1 MKRKIVILGG
11 GLAGLAAAF
20 ELSKNSLNEVVVFE
34 KEKEV
39 GGLARTINYKGFLF
53 EFGPHR
59 FFTKNKYIENLVKGL
74 LGKELRLVNR
84 QTRIYFKGKF
94 FSYPPTFSDTLKLG
108 YWQASRIFLDYLW
121 VRISS
126 RIKEPKIR
134 TLEDAYVDQFGRTLY
149 QLFFEKYSEK
159 IWGLPCSEISADW
172 AVQRTRR
179 MSISKVLKEMIF
191 KGKEVTSLVEEFYFP
206 KKGIGRIAERLTEEI
221 KKNGGKILIGVEVK
235 KVETKRKKIVAVEV
249 LIKNK
254 KKRLPADFAISTLPL
269 TLSIKMFSPSPSDKV
284 LEAARK
290 LKYRDLV
297 MVNLIV
303 KRKKFTKDHWI
314 YTQDPG
320 IFNRVIQP
328 KNFSEDLVPRK
339 GVITLAAEY
348 TTGKEEE
355 LGCETNRQFINK
367 TVEALVEKL
376 GFIKKE
382 EVLDSFVIRS
392 ACAYPVY
399 HLHYNKKI
407 GILKKYLKN
416 FSNFQTTGRAGLFRY
431 NNMDHSILSGI
442 YAARNIEGGNYN
454 LDQTNVDQEY
464 LEEMEVK
471 S

>member
-1 MKRKIVILGG
+1 MKRKTVILGG

-20 ELSKNSLNEVVVFE
+20 ELSRNPKNQVIVLE
-34 KEKEV
+34 KEKQV
-39 GGLARTINYKGFLF
+39 GGLARTINYEGFLF

-59 FFTKNKYIENLVKGL
+59 FFTKNKYIEDLVKKL
-74 LGKELRLVNR
+74 LGKELRVVPR
-84 QTRIYFKGKF
+84 QTRIYFGGKF
-94 FSYPPTFSDTLKLG
+94 FNYPPKFSDTLKLG
-108 YWQASRIFLDYLW
+108 YWPALKVLLDYLW

-126 RIKEPKIR
+126 QIKKPKIK

-172 AVQRTRR
+172 AGQRTRR

-191 KGKEVTSLVEEFYFP
+191 KRKEVTSLVEEFYFP
-206 KKGIGRIAERLTEEI
+206 KKGIGRIAERLAEEI
-221 KKNGGKILIGVEVK
+221 IKNGGKILTGIEVK
-235 KVETKRKKIVAVEV
+235 KVETKRKKIVTVEV

-254 KKRLPADFAISTLPL
+254 RKRLPVDFVISTLPL
-269 TLSIKMFSPSPSDKV
+269 TLSIKMFSPSPPDKV
-284 LEAARK
+284 LEAAKK

-328 KNFSEDLVPRK
+328 RNFSEDLVPRK

-348 TTGKEEE
+348 TVGKEEE
-355 LGCETNRQFINK
+355 LGRETNRQLIKK

-376 GFIKKE
+376 GFIEKG
-382 EVLDSFVIRS
+382 EVLDSFVMRS

-399 HLHYNKKI
+399 HLHYNNKV
-407 GILKKYLKN
+407 GILKKYLEN
-416 FSNFQTTGRAGLFRY
+416 FTNFQTTGRAGLFRY

-442 YAARNIEGGNYN
+442 YAARNIEGGNYD

-464 LEEMEVK
+464 LEEMKVK